1 MIVSN
6 QNAGSARWH
15 DVLRCQECGCLVYCY
30 YKEIEHI
37 EANNSRFS
45 ANVQRLSRG
54 SGNASLKLRR
64 QRNLRKIL
72 LSAARIAVADYRG
85 IVVDSLGQ
93 DDPNASAKGRSA
105 CESRFG
111 TLGSPQPNSRRTA
124 DRHDITPPIDCEL
137 T

>member
-30 YKEIEHI
+30 YKEREHI

-54 SGNASLKLRR
+54 DASLKLRR
-64 QRNLRKIL
+64 QRNLRNIR
-72 LSAARIAVADYRG
+72 LSAAQIAVADYRG
-85 IVVDSLGQ
+85 IVVDRLGQ
-93 DDPNASAKGRSA
+93 DDPNASSKGRSA

-111 TLGSPQPNSRRTA
+111 TLGSPQPNSRQTGNRN
-124 DRHDITPPIDCEL
+124 DITPTIDCEPS
-137 T
+137 